1 VEEVGDKIIQNATN
15 SVAKFK
21 AIGELLMQKR
31 KWLSWIDFIL
41 KNLRRFSSI
50 NKKFSKSRK

>member
-41 KNLRRFSSI
+41 KNLRRFSLI
-50 NKKFSKSRK
+50 NKE